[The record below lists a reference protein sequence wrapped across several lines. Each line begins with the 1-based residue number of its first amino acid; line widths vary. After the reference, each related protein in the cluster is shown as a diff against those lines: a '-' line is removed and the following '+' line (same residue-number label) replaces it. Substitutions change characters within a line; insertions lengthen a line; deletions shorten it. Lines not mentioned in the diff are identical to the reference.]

1 MKNKLYIMV
10 GCPGSGKSTYA
21 KKNLPD
27 ALYVSRDKIRFNLV
41 KENEEY
47 FSKETEVFNT
57 FITKINEGL
66 RQSLDVVADATHLNR
81 VSRFKLLNSL
91 KIDKEKTEV
100 IAIVMF
106 TPLSIC
112 IERNENRKG
121 TRSYVPKD
129 VIEKMYH
136 SFKTPSKYE
145 CCGLIDKTI
154 IVRPEKEEL

>member
-27 ALYVSRDKIRFNLV
+27 ALYVSRDEIRFNLV
-41 KENEEY
+41 KEDEDY
-47 FSKETEVFNT
+47 FSKETEVFDT

-81 VSRFKLLNSL
+81 VSRLKLLASL
-91 KIDKEKTEV
+91 EINKEKTEV
-100 IAIVMF
+100 IAVVMF

-154 IVRPEKEEL
+154 IVKPKKEEL